1 MSEVRELNDAEWQ
14 AFRVRRLVAVEMMP
28 YFAAGLFSMI
38 PVAAPGLGTFAVDK
52 NWRLY
57 MDPQMLLGEGGWSV
71 QDGAG
76 VLLHELGH
84 LVREHAIR
92 ADALDQPVDRHRW
105 NLACD
110 AEINDDLLIA
120 EVALPEGV
128 VTPEALGFEPG
139 LMAENYYRPQSSDAA
154 SASGGAGS
162 GGSGSGDDDDDPGCG
177 SGSGSAPIPGELP
190 AGSST
195 GGRSGVDEA
204 TADVLRRQIAVA
216 VREYG
221 SRGRGTMPA
230 GLARWADRVLAPPV
244 TPWQRVLSAA
254 VRSSLAEAAGRTEY
268 SYRRPSRRQVPGVVL
283 PAMRGPKLTVT
294 IVVDTSGSMGTGEL
308 TAALSEISGIVKVA
322 GVARERL
329 TVMACDAQTA
339 EPQRIQRVE
348 DIELIG
354 GGGTDMRIG
363 IAAAEELRPAPQVVI
378 VLTDGLTPWPDVP
391 TRAKLVCV
399 VIGNEQAAHATPRF
413 ATTVTVPSA
422 T

>member
-1 MSEVRELNDAEWQ
+1 MSVMRELNDAEWQ

-38 PVAAPGLGTFAVDK
+38 PVAAPGLGTFAVDR

-57 MDPQMLLGEGGWSV
+57 MDPQMLLGEAGWSV
-71 QDGAG
+71 QEGAG

-84 LVREHAIR
+84 LVREHAVR
-92 ADALDQPVDRHRW
+92 SDALEQPVHHQRW

-110 AEINDDLLIA
+110 AEINDDLLSA

-128 VTPEALGFEPG
+128 VTPEVLGYEPG
-139 LMAENYYRPQSSDAA
+139 LMAESYYRAQTSE
-154 SASGGAGS
+154 
-162 GGSGSGDDDDDPGCG
+162 GSGDTCGAGGGSDDEGDDDPGCG
-177 SGSGSAPIPGELP
+177 SGAGSTPIPGELS
-190 AGSST
+190 AGSAT
-195 GGRSGVDEA
+195 GGREGVDEA

-216 VREYG
+216 VRQYG
-221 SRGRGTMPA
+221 SQGRGTVPA

-283 PAMRGPKLTVT
+283 PAMRGPKLTVA

-308 TAALSEISGIVKVA
+308 TAALSEISGIIKVA

-329 TVMACDAQTA
+329 TVMACDAETS
-339 EPQRIQRVE
+339 EPQRIRRVQ
-348 DIELIG
+348 DIELTG
-354 GGGTDMRIG
+354 GGGTDMRVG
-363 IAAAEELRPAPQVVI
+363 IAAAEALRPSPQVVI
-378 VLTDGLTPWPDVP
+378 VLTDGLTPWPEVP

-399 VIGNEQAAHATPRF
+399 VIGNEQAASRTPSF
-413 ATTVTVPSA
+413 ATTVNVPDA